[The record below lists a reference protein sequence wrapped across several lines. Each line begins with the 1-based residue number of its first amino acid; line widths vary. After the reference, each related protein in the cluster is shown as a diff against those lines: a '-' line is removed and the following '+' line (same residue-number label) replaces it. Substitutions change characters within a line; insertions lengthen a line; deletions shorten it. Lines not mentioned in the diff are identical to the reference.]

1 MAAQVADVAGE
12 RTPIGGSGD
21 VEKLSF
27 SAMLALVVGSMIG
40 GGIFSLPQ
48 NISAAA
54 SPGPMIIGWII
65 TGMGMIC
72 LAMVYQKLAVRRP
85 DLDNGIYAYAKAGF
99 GDFVGFNSA
108 WGYWLSALIGNVGYL
123 VLLFSTFGKF
133 VAAFSA
139 GNSVWGSV
147 VASIGRWVP
156 HALVLSGIRTA
167 AFVNTITTIAKIVP
181 LVTFIAVCAV
191 AFDAGVFSEDFWGT
205 KSGLGGV
212 LTQTKSMM
220 LVTVWVF
227 IGIEGASIYSKR
239 ARKRSDVGKATIVGF
254 LTVLLLLIGVN
265 LLSMGIMRRA
275 TLAGLPDTS
284 MADVLSSVVGPWG
297 SIFVSVG
304 VIISLL
310 GALLAWILLCGEI
323 MQVPGEDGTMPSL
336 FGWTNKRGAP
346 APALWVTNVI
356 SQVCLLLTVMWEGAY
371 LAMATLAAALI
382 LVPYLLSAVFA
393 LKLVITGE
401 TYENGSRSRR
411 GRDAVVAGIATLYGI
426 WLVVA
431 AGADALMLAALLYLP
446 GAAVFIWAKKE
457 QRAQRM
463 FKPYEMVILVLL
475 VAVSVMAIIFIVTGR
490 LSLA

>member
-1 MAAQVADVAGE
+1 MAAQVADAAGE
-12 RTPIGGSGD
+12 RTPVEGGGD
-21 VEKLSF
+21 VEKLSLP
-27 SAMLALVVGSMIG
+27 AMLALVVGSMIG

-48 NISAAA
+48 NIAAAA
-54 SPGPMIIGWII
+54 SPGAMIIGWII

-123 VLLFSTFGKF
+123 VLLFSTIGKF
-133 VAAFSA
+133 VPAFSG
-139 GNSVWGSV
+139 GNTVWAILGASVLLWLT
-147 VASIGRWVP
+147 

-191 AFDAGVFSEDFWGT
+191 AFDVGVFSEDFWGT
-205 KSGLGGV
+205 KLGLGGV
-212 LTQTKSMM
+212 LSQTKSMM

-310 GALLAWILLCGEI
+310 GALLAWILLCGET
-323 MQVPGEDGTMPSL
+323 MQVPGEDGTMPRL
-336 FGWTNKRGAP
+336 FGRINKRGAP
-346 APALWVTNVI
+346 APALWITNVI

-382 LVPYLLSAVFA
+382 LVPYLLSAAFA

-411 GRDAVVAGIATLYGI
+411 GRDAVVTGIATLYGI

-457 QRAQRM
+457 QRALRM

-475 VAVSVMAIIFIVTGR
+475 VAVSIMAIIFIVTGR
-490 LSLA
+490 LSLT